1 MRISFPW
8 LDLRQYFSSVSSI
21 WLVGRVGSNSL
32 PHRPSS
38 LPYCSA
44 FSPGIRRADIRRT
57 FSGYLSFPFV
67 SSTTPNQKLYLS
79 GGYPASGYLVRFLA
93 RPTITD
99 LKCRLEAAATARPH
113 PTKPPRQKQEE
124 EELPPEPA
132 IRKADI
138 RRISKT
144 SGMGFVNFA
153 KHIITKII
161 TFIEII
167 MALWYQTI
175 KNNHK
180 TLLLSFFS
188 IFFLYNK
195 K

>member
-99 LKCRLEAAATARPH
+99 LKCRLEAAATARH
-113 PTKPPRQKQEE
+113 IQLNRR
-124 EELPPEPA
+124 A
-132 IRKADI
+132 ISKKRKSCLQNQRSG
-138 RRISKT
+138 RRIYA
-144 SGMGFVNFA
+144 GYPRRQGWD
-153 KHIITKII
+153 
-161 TFIEII
+161 
-167 MALWYQTI
+167 L
-175 KNNHK
+175 
-180 TLLLSFFS
+180 
-188 IFFLYNK
+188 
-195 K
+195 

>member
-1 MRISFPW
+1 MIGFAPIFLFCDWMCANKSH
-8 LDLRQYFSSVSSI
+8 LSD
-21 WLVGRVGSNSL
+21 WLVGSVQIHCCTGPAACPTAVLSHLESGGRI
-32 PHRPSS
+32 
-38 LPYCSA
+38 SA
-44 FSPGIRRADIRRT
+44 EHSADIC
-57 FSGYLSFPFV
+57 
-67 SSTTPNQKLYLS
+67 
-79 GGYPASGYLVRFLA
+79 RFLLSPQQHQIENSIYQA
-93 RPTITD
+93 DIQHPDIWLGSLLVPYHYRP
-99 LKCRLEAAATARPH
+99 EAAATARQH

-161 TFIEII
+161 IFNEII
-167 MALWYQTI
+167 TALWYQTI

-188 IFFLYNK
+188 IFFVW
-195 K
+195 

>member
-1 MRISFPW
+1 MYFLKAYRKFIFWRMRISFPW

-79 GGYPASGYLVRFLA
+79 GGYPASGYLVRLLA
-93 RPTITD
+93 RPAGSSDGRRRGHIQQNRRA
-99 LKCRLEAAATARPH
+99 KS
-113 PTKPPRQKQEE
+113 KK
-124 EELPPEPA
+124 
-132 IRKADI
+132 RKSCLWNQ
-138 RRISKT
+138 RSGGRIYA
-144 SGMGFVNFA
+144 GYPWRHGWDF
-153 KHIITKII
+153 
-161 TFIEII
+161 
-167 MALWYQTI
+167 
-175 KNNHK
+175 
-180 TLLLSFFS
+180 
-188 IFFLYNK
+188 
-195 K
+195 

>member
-79 GGYPASGYLVRFLA
+79 GGYPASGYLVRL
-93 RPTITD
+93 
-99 LKCRLEAAATARPH
+99 LSLVQQAAATAGGAATSNKTAAPKARRGRAASG
-113 PTKPPRQKQEE
+113 TSD
-124 EELPPEPA
+124 PEGGYTPD
-132 IRKADI
+132 IHDVTDGILKLRK
-138 RRISKT
+138 T
-144 SGMGFVNFA
+144 YN
-153 KHIITKII
+153 
-161 TFIEII
+161 
-167 MALWYQTI
+167 Y
-175 KNNHK
+175 KNNYIYWNHHGA
-180 TLLLSFFS
+180 LISN
-188 IFFLYNK
+188 NK